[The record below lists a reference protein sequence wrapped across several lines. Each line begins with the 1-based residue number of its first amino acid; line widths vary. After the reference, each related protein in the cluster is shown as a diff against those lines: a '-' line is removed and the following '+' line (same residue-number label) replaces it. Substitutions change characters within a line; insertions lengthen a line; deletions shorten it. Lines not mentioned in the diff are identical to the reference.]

1 MFSIGY
7 SELEKYCFN
16 IEFNNLQGDKVLRG
30 TLVTSIKDSSCV
42 CKGDGRAQIRYY
54 VEEN

>member
-16 IEFNNLQGDKVLRG
+16 IEFKNLQGDKVLRG
-30 TLVTSIKDSSCV
+30 TSIKDSCV
-42 CKGDGRAQIRYY
+42 CKRDGRAQIRYY